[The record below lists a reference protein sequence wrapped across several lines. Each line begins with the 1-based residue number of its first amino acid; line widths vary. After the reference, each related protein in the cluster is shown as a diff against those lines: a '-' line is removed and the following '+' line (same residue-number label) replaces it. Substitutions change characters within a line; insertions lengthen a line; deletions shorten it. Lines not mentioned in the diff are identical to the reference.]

1 MPRSRERR
9 SVSPAARAWVREHG
23 PSWLLAM
30 ERLLGLEEMEATDVS
45 APAAPE
51 VDAVPSGAE
60 PKWDG
65 GVIPHSVVPSKA

>member
-51 VDAVPSGAE
+51 VDAPSRGGTAQRDRSSDRRRAVPTT
-60 PKWDG
+60 
-65 GVIPHSVVPSKA
+65 